1 MSESKLSHSHR
12 YPRVRKGMADA
23 FYTALV
29 TFDDVI
35 SNTEEVSQIL
45 EETVWEDPN
54 VSITSRGSEI
64 QKTTYY
70 YIAKTYVIYIIFTE
84 TSGMLDI

>member
-1 MSESKLSHSHR
+1 
-12 YPRVRKGMADA
+12 MADA

-54 VSITSRGSEI
+54 VSILSLGSEI
-64 QKTTYY
+64 YKTTYY

-84 TSGMLDI
+84 TSGMLDIWPDYKFKQTSPGYWRV

>member
-1 MSESKLSHSHR
+1 MSESKLSAR

-54 VSITSRGSEI
+54 VSIPSLGSEI
-64 QKTTYY
+64 
-70 YIAKTYVIYIIFTE
+70 
-84 TSGMLDI
+84 